1 MFIHYYCTY
10 CSYVYGHKRRVR
22 RACDVLRVVL
32 LSAISYIFFLMCCRV
47 GMSVVASPCRGTGTA
62 NTELAWKGKGGK
74 LKCTY
79 TRPRGRTN
87 SGKVRCLLTWL
98 TLYLLDGCGCPARM
112 QLWRCLVPSADE
124 AGKCGQTDNRHAG
137 RGRPAERAAPRASGR
152 VGRCGGSRLQWTE
165 ARLTIATR

>member
-62 NTELAWKGKGGK
+62 NTELLLAWKGGK

-79 TRPRGRTN
+79 ARPRGRTN
-87 SGKVRCLLTWL
+87 SGKVRCYLLGLHCTYLMAAAVLLGCSSGAVLSQLLTK
-98 TLYLLDGCGCPARM
+98 PAVR
-112 QLWRCLVPSADE
+112 PD
-124 AGKCGQTDNRHAG
+124 RHTRDAPAG
-137 RGRPAERAAPRASGR
+137 RARRAARI
-152 VGRCGGSRLQWTE
+152 GSSRSVRREPTSVH
-165 ARLTIATR
+165 RS

>member
-62 NTELAWKGKGGK
+62 NTELLLAWKGGK

-79 TRPRGRTN
+79 ARPRGRTN
-87 SGKVRCLLTWL
+87 SGKVRC
-98 TLYLLDGCGCPARM
+98 YLLGLHCTYLMAAAVLLGCSSGAVLCQVGTKPASAAR
-112 QLWRCLVPSADE
+112 QTTDTRDAAGRPSAPRRAHRVE
-124 AGKCGQTDNRHAG
+124 SVGAAGADFSAQKLG
-137 RGRPAERAAPRASGR
+137 
-152 VGRCGGSRLQWTE
+152 
-165 ARLTIATR
+165 